1 MSGVR
6 ESFPKE
12 ARLTRRSEFLQL
24 SRGGRKFYTP
34 HFIIIRRD
42 NDHLGKRLGVTVSA
56 KVGNAVVRNRVK
68 RGLREFFRRG
78 REDFRLD
85 QDTVIIARRGA
96 GELSHSAMTA
106 ELRRVIGPAP
116 RRDARARPR

>member
-1 MSGVR
+1 MSADR

-12 ARLTRRSEFLQL
+12 ARLTRRSEFLLL
-24 SRGGRKFYTP
+24 SRRGRKSYAP

-42 NDHLGKRLGVTVSA
+42 NDHLGKRLGVTVSS

-78 REDFRLD
+78 RENFRD
-85 QDTVIIARRGA
+85 HQDTVIIARRGA
-96 GELSHSAMTA
+96 GELSFPAMTA
-106 ELRRVIGPAP
+106 ELRKAIGPDLHRHAGTQS
-116 RRDARARPR
+116 R

>member
-1 MSGVR
+1 MSGVP

-24 SRGGRKFYTP
+24 SRRGRKFYTP

-42 NDHLGKRLGVTVSA
+42 NDHLGKRLGVTVSS

-78 REDFRLD
+78 RENFRFD

-96 GELSHSAMTA
+96 GELSHSALAA
-106 ELRRVIGPAP
+106 ELRRVIGPTP
-116 RRDARARPR
+116 KRDAGAPPR

>member
-12 ARLTRRSEFLQL
+12 ARLTRRSEFLLL
-24 SRGGRKFYTP
+24 SRRGRKFYTP

-42 NDHLGKRLGVTVSA
+42 NDHLGKRLGVTVSS
-56 KVGNAVVRNRVK
+56 KVGNAVVRNRLK
-68 RGLREFFRRG
+68 RGLREFFRRE
-78 REDFRLD
+78 RESFRPD

-96 GELSHSAMTA
+96 GVLSHATMTA
-106 ELRRVIGPAP
+106 ELRKVIGPNP
-116 RRDARARPR
+116 QSG

>member
-12 ARLTRRSEFLQL
+12 ARLTRRSEFLLL
-24 SRGGRKFYTP
+24 SRRGRKFYTP

-42 NDHLGKRLGVTVSA
+42 NDRLGKRLGVTVSS
-56 KVGNAVVRNRVK
+56 KVGNAVARNRVK
-68 RGLREFFRRG
+68 RRLREFFRRG
-78 REDFRLD
+78 RENFRPD

-96 GELSHSAMTA
+96 AELSHSAMTA
-106 ELRRVIGPAP
+106 ELRKVVGPHL
-116 RRDARARPR
+116 RSR

>member
-6 ESFPKE
+6 ESFPRE
-12 ARLTRRSEFLQL
+12 ARLTRRSEFLLL
-24 SRGGRKFYTP
+24 SRKGRKFYTP

-42 NDHLGKRLGVTVSA
+42 NDHLGKRLGVTVSS

-78 REDFRLD
+78 RENFRSD

-96 GELSHSAMTA
+96 GELSYSAMTA
-106 ELRRVIGPAP
+106 ELRKAIGPGLQ
-116 RRDARARPR
+116 RHTGTQSR

>member
-12 ARLTRRSEFLQL
+12 ARLTRRSEFLLL
-24 SRGGRKFYTP
+24 SRRGRKFYTP

-42 NDHLGKRLGVTVSA
+42 NDRLGKRLGVTVSS
-56 KVGNAVVRNRVK
+56 KVGNAVARNRVK
-68 RGLREFFRRG
+68 RRLREFFRRG
-78 REDFRLD
+78 REHFRPD

-96 GELSHSAMTA
+96 AELSHSAMTA
-106 ELRRVIGPAP
+106 ELRKVVGPHL
-116 RRDARARPR
+116 RSR